1 MIGIVT
7 HLIKGR
13 ETTIRKRNDAIVT
26 MATIRSKKAR
36 RSTRNLRS
44 LLRREK
50 SLCRRR
56 KLVPRKRL
64 RHLFRR
70 RYHAVGSGRGLSTPT
85 LSLIYYHQ
93 KILTLKLTPRIGA
106 NIAVL
111 DSLVISRKDRGAQEL
126 FAQFTTSNGIK
137 STRLIF
143 LSTQNYPK
151 NLSSQR
157 I

>member
-64 RHLFRR
+64 PHLFRQH
-70 RYHAVGSGRGLSTPT
+70 YHAVGSGRCLSTPT
-85 LSLIYYHQ
+85 LTLIYYHQ
-93 KILTLKLTPRIGA
+93 KILTLKITTRIGA

-111 DSLVISRKDRGAQEL
+111 DSLVISRKDHGAQEL

-137 STRLIF
+137 STHSIF
-143 LSTQNYPK
+143 LRTQNYPK